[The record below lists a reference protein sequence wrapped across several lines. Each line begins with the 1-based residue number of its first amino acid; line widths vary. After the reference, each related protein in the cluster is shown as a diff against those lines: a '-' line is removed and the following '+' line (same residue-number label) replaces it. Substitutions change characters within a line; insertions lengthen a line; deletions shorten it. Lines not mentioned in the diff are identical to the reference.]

1 MEDLKIRVFR
11 TIEKEIELQDFEKW
25 LYVQNDL
32 SERMDEGL
40 ILELFSFN
48 YNQRGASFG
57 FDRKFINYFDKKEF
71 TNWKILANLKTLQ
84 NGCEEPE
91 RILCDF
97 YDLSNGDYP
106 YLSSLGYNQFELEDC
121 EYYGWSRK
129 ERLKAIQKEADELL
143 SEIEEWS
150 ASAQEVDLKD
160 FEPKTKKLDML
171 RFSSPESSATEPI
184 NKKWWEIWK

>member
-57 FDRKFINYFDKKEF
+57 KLDWHGPIDS
-71 TNWKILANLKTLQ
+71 Q
-84 NGCEEPE
+84 NQTIIGNGGSYAIE
-91 RILCDF
+91 REDCHCRT
-97 YDLSNGDYP
+97 
-106 YLSSLGYNQFELEDC
+106 QFEKRD
-121 EYYGWSRK
+121 
-129 ERLKAIQKEADELL
+129 
-143 SEIEEWS
+143 
-150 ASAQEVDLKD
+150 
-160 FEPKTKKLDML
+160 
-171 RFSSPESSATEPI
+171 
-184 NKKWWEIWK
+184 